1 MHTRKFVANRR
12 DEGQN
17 WKFCSDIT
25 GRVACPIDLRIAET
39 KSVLQKIPRDRGNVA
54 LPPAPVIDVR
64 LINENQPR
72 RHREKTDYNHE
83 LRRSVIARR
92 CSKSFRGWKQVS
104 ASRRFASPLAQ
115 GERTEV
121 RGFCHSIDVPDQ
133 ILTQTSLLRRG
144 FYLAPKAISQTSLGH
159 RPRN

>member
-1 MHTRKFVANRR
+1 MHTRKLVANRR

-39 KSVLQKIPRDRGNVA
+39 KSVLQKIPRDRRDVA

-72 RHREKTDYNHE
+72 RHRENADYKYDLRALGNRE
-83 LRRSVIARR
+83 KLQQKLSRMEAGIGFAAIRLSPRSRGEDCLPRRSA
-92 CSKSFRGWKQVS
+92 
-104 ASRRFASPLAQ
+104 A
-115 GERTEV
+115 
-121 RGFCHSIDVPDQ
+121 
-133 ILTQTSLLRRG
+133 
-144 FYLAPKAISQTSLGH
+144 
-159 RPRN
+159 